1 MNPRKKVQTKIE
13 RNIMNKKKDFRL
25 RLELVK
31 QAGFSLVE
39 LPLVYQFVKGDDEAL
54 RELKEFRRWKQN
66 RESERLKDS
75 L

>member
-1 MNPRKKVQTKIE
+1 MNCITPHNKKE

-66 RESERLKDS
+66 RESERLKGS

>member
-1 MNPRKKVQTKIE
+1 
-13 RNIMNKKKDFRL
+13 MNKKKDFRL
-25 RLELVK
+25 SLELVK

-54 RELKEFRRWKQN
+54 RELKEFRQWKQN
-66 RESERLKDS
+66 RESERFKGS